1 MALIFLVAIIQ
12 LVCIEVEGTCIEWLA
27 VLDHESEACCICLLP
42 PTDIALGSTFLWADV
57 WEILVVCIVA
67 VDTYL
72 HAVLT
77 VGVVFDRTTAVVLA
91 LVHFVWQLHQ
101 HTEAEEI
108 AYFLAFCSDEVL
120 GHLYGT
126 CVCHNLIDQ
135 FQLALYLWHIVVGA
149 DGIGIGLLVLLY
161 GNSAQF
167 QLRVLPYLEFLLES
181 CTHVII
187 CRSTPEVWLQGAAFA
202 EE

>member
-12 LVCIEVEGTCIEWLA
+12 FFCIEVEGTCIEWLA

-42 PTDIALGSTFLWADV
+42 PTDVALGSAFLWTDV
-57 WEILVVCIVA
+57 WEVLVVCILA

-72 HAVLT
+72 HTFLT
-77 VGVVFDRTTAVVLA
+77 VGVVFDRATAVVLA

-101 HTEAEEI
+101 HSEAEEI

-120 GHLYGT
+120 SHLYGT
-126 CVCHNLIDQ
+126 CVWHNLINQ
-135 FQLALYLWHIVVGA
+135 FQLAHDLWHIVVGA
-149 DGIGIGLLVLLY
+149 DGVGIGLLVLFY

-167 QLRVLPYLEFLLES
+167 QLRVLPYLELLLHS
-181 CTHVII
+181 CTHII
-187 CRSTPEVWLQGAAFA
+187 ISRSTPEVWLQSTAFA